1 MDDPRNLAVEIRRL
15 RETIELFSC
24 LIDRFEKLSDK
35 IERKT
40 KALEVVKSNHL
51 DTFDYF
57 HCDRKNLR
65 SVIKAVAMQWNV
77 TPSQIIS
84 QRRTQR
90 LIYPRF
96 AFCHIAHKVMS
107 YSSSKVGLALTTA
120 TTLQF
125 CTLAVARKICCKTT
139 SNLRPI
145 TTLFALLSKHVQ
157 HQRRRNSTDD
167 LHSN

>member
-40 KALEVVKSNHL
+40 KAFEVVKSNHL

-107 YSSSKVGLALTTA
+107 YSSSKVGLALDNRDHTTILYA
-120 TTLQF
+120 CGRAEDLLQNDEQF
-125 CTLAVARKICCKTT
+125 AANYNAVCTAIKARSTPT
-139 SNLRPI
+139 SQE
-145 TTLFALLSKHVQ
+145 Q
-157 HQRRRNSTDD
+157 H
-167 LHSN
+167 